1 MKKEKNSKKISL
13 KQILLGNI
21 LLNEQ
26 VIKWM
31 PVILLLAG
39 LGLLMISSRFRGE
52 KVIRKM
58 VIVQDSVR
66 ELRSE
71 SSLIE
76 SELMMLTKY
85 STIEKEVEK
94 RGLGLKLSNKPP
106 VKIEVR
112 K

>member
-1 MKKEKNSKKISL
+1 MVEKKKKQKINL

-21 LLNEQ
+21 LLNDQ

-31 PVILLLAG
+31 PVIIFLAAM
-39 LGLLMISSRFRGE
+39 GLLMISSRFRGE
-52 KVIRKM
+52 KVLRK
-58 VIVQDSVR
+58 VVHLQDSVR

-71 SSLIE
+71 SSVIE

-85 STIEKEVEK
+85 STIEDEVEK
-94 RGLGLKLSNKPP
+94 RGLGLKIANQPP
-106 VKIEVR
+106 VKIEVS

>member
-1 MKKEKNSKKISL
+1 METKGNSKKISF
-13 KQILLGNI
+13 KQILLGNV

-31 PVILLLAG
+31 PVIIFLAVM
-39 LGLLMISSRFRGE
+39 GLLMISSRFRGE

-58 VIVQDSVR
+58 VVVQDSVR

-76 SELMMLTKY
+76 SELMMLTKF
-85 STIEKEVEK
+85 STIQKEVEK
-94 RGLGLKLSNKPP
+94 RGLGLNISNQPP

-112 K
+112 D

>member
-1 MKKEKNSKKISL
+1 MEQKEKKPKVSF

-21 LLNEQ
+21 LLHNQ

-31 PVILLLAG
+31 PVIVFLG
-39 LGLLMISSRFRGE
+39 FMGLLMISSRFKGE
-52 KVIRKM
+52 KVLRKM
-58 VIVQDSVR
+58 VTIQDSVR
-66 ELRSE
+66 ALRSE
-71 SSLIE
+71 SSVVE

-94 RGLGLKLSNKPP
+94 RGLGLKLANKPP
-106 VKIEVR
+106 VKIEVS

>member
-1 MKKEKNSKKISL
+1 MEEKKKKQKISL

-21 LLNEQ
+21 LLHDQ

-31 PVILLLAG
+31 PVIVFLAAMG
-39 LGLLMISSRFRGE
+39 ILMISSRFRGE
-52 KVIRKM
+52 KVLRRM
-58 VIVQDSVR
+58 VTMQDSVR

-71 SSLIE
+71 SSVVE

-85 STIEKEVEK
+85 STIEREVEK
-94 RGLGLKLSNKPP
+94 RGLGLKLANRPP
-106 VKIEVR
+106 VRIEVS

>member
-1 MKKEKNSKKISL
+1 MEKKSKRPKINL
-13 KQILLGNI
+13 KQVLLGNI
-21 LLNEQ
+21 LLHDQ

-31 PVILLLAG
+31 PVIIFLAMMG
-39 LGLLMISSRFRGE
+39 ILMISSRFRGE
-52 KVIRKM
+52 KVLRKM
-58 VIVQDSVR
+58 VVIQDSVR

-71 SSLIE
+71 SSMIE

-94 RGLGLKLSNKPP
+94 RGLGLKLANQPP
-106 VKIEVR
+106 VKIEVS

>member
-1 MKKEKNSKKISL
+1 MEKQKKQKISA
-13 KQILLGNI
+13 KQILLGNV
-21 LLNEQ
+21 LLNDQ

-31 PVILLLAG
+31 PVIIFLAIM
-39 LGLLMISSRFRGE
+39 GLLMISSRFKGE

-58 VIVQDSVR
+58 VVIQDSVR

-85 STIEKEVEK
+85 STIQKEVEK
-94 RGLGLKLSNKPP
+94 RGLGLKISGQPP
-106 VKIEVR
+106 VKIEVSD
-112 K
+112 